1 MAHRLVEFLLLQ
13 ENLSLQDH
21 SLRLVQSLLISSC
34 VFLLGA
40 YALLKLKLSVFDYVE
55 TIHWVAFVENH
66 LALREVELIE
76 LGGETRE
83 GLQREGLEELTV
95 FEKFREV
102 LKVEFVNGVFVLLEF
117 YLTLEFELK
126 LFFQVF
132 RSEQVKE
139 CH

>member
-1 MAHRLVEFLLLQ
+1 MEFLLLQ
-13 ENLSLQDH
+13 EDLSLQDH

-55 TIHWVAFVENH
+55 AVHWVPFVENH
-66 LALREVELIE
+66 LALGEVELIE
-76 LGGETRE
+76 LGGEARE
-83 GLQREGLEELTV
+83 GLQREGLEEFAV
-95 FEKFREV
+95 FEELREV
-102 LKVEFVNGVFVLLEF
+102 LDAEFVEGVFVLLEF
-117 YLTLEFELK
+117 YLALEFELK